1 MEQPDN
7 TPAKNLALALIYL
20 SALKE
25 KDADEY
31 RAWKGYNFGILD
43 TLKEDGYIDFS
54 STAKSLYL
62 TREGLKKAQALIK
75 KFSE

>member
-7 TPAKNLALALIYL
+7 TLAKNLALALIYL
-20 SALKE
+20 SAWKE

-31 RAWKGYNFGILD
+31 RTWKGYDFGILD
-43 TLKEDGYIDFS
+43 TLKEDGCIDFS
-54 STAKSLYL
+54 STAKSLYV

-75 KFSE
+75 QFSK